1 MMMIKFDVSELR
13 EVSIDELGENM
24 FIEECDFEIDGKVES
39 GVYKIDVGS
48 RGEIEDISKV
58 EVIDGVFEVESGE
71 EFKKRMLEGYE
82 LYKDGV
88 VINEKEIEEYKE
100 ELDEWVYVEL
110 DNGVVRMCESEE
122 SGYDI
127 YMVEFGIDEE
137 DVFENGELI
146 IEDVS
151 SDVDD
156 DSGVLVYSYKKDKK
170 WWKFWSKG
178 KYVVMNF
185 DYGGSLCECDV
196 YSSLDEV
203 KEMM

>member
-1 MMMIKFDVSELR
+1 MGSVVRLDMMNREREIEMI
-13 EVSIDELGENM
+13 
-24 FIEECDFEIDGKVES
+24 DFEVD
-39 GVYKIDVGS
+39 
-48 RGEIEDISKV
+48 ED
-58 EVIDGVFEVESGE
+58 
-71 EFKKRMLEGYE
+71 
-82 LYKDGV
+82 
-88 VINEKEIEEYKE
+88 
-100 ELDEWVYVEL
+100 
-110 DNGVVRMCESEE
+110 
-122 SGYDI
+122 
-127 YMVEFGIDEE
+127 

-156 DSGVLVYSYKKDKK
+156 DSGVLVYSY
-170 WWKFWSKG
+170 KG

>member
-1 MMMIKFDVSELR
+1 MIKFDVSELR

-39 GVYKIDVGS
+39 GVYKIEVGS

-127 YMVEFGIDEE
+127 YMVEFGVDEE

-146 IEDVS
+146 VEDVS

-156 DSGVLVYSYKKDKK
+156 DSGVLVYSYK
-170 WWKFWSKG
+170 G
-178 KYVVMNF
+178 KYVKMSF

-196 YSSLDEV
+196 YESLDEI
-203 KEMM
+203 KC

>member
-13 EVSIDELGENM
+13 EVSIEELGENM

-39 GVYKIDVGS
+39 GVYKIEVGS

-58 EVIDGVFEVESGE
+58 EVVKKWWKFWNKGVFEVESGE

-110 DNGVVRMCESEE
+110 DDGVVRMCESEE

-127 YMVEFGIDEE
+127 YRIKVDEEVDEE

-151 SDVDD
+151 KDVDD
-156 DSGVLVYSYKKDKK
+156 DSGVLVYSY
-170 WWKFWSKG
+170 KG

-196 YSSLDEV
+196 YENLDEINC
-203 KEMM
+203 

>member
-1 MMMIKFDVSELR
+1 MGSVVRLDMMKREREIEMI
-13 EVSIDELGENM
+13 
-24 FIEECDFEIDGKVES
+24 DFEVD
-39 GVYKIDVGS
+39 
-48 RGEIEDISKV
+48 ED
-58 EVIDGVFEVESGE
+58 
-71 EFKKRMLEGYE
+71 
-82 LYKDGV
+82 
-88 VINEKEIEEYKE
+88 
-100 ELDEWVYVEL
+100 
-110 DNGVVRMCESEE
+110 
-122 SGYDI
+122 
-127 YMVEFGIDEE
+127 

-156 DSGVLVYSYKKDKK
+156 DSGVLVYSY
-170 WWKFWSKG
+170 KG